1 MLVRVAEGVE
11 VVTEQQG
18 AEGLAKHLV
27 IEVEVEVEALVTQL
41 EVVVANEYLY
51 LDTLLIADI
60 I

>member
-18 AEGLAKHLV
+18 AERLARHLV
-27 IEVEVEVEALVTQL
+27 IEVEVEVEVIAILVGVL
-41 EVVVANEYLY
+41 VVNEYLY